1 MLRALRGFLPALVV
15 FGVAMLC
22 GVARAQEASSE
33 PFEGVPQAVPGG
45 YTEALL
51 FYVFAG
57 GVVLSALGV
66 CICKNVVRMATCLF
80 ITLGSVAVLY
90 LLLSATFLGAIQL
103 IVYVGGTLILL
114 VFGVMLTSR
123 SPWVRFECR
132 PIELFTAAVV
142 AVALFFSLTM
152 IVTNTSWPAAPTDG
166 VYGAPIAEFGKQ
178 LLTTYLVPFE
188 VASVLLLVVMIGAA
202 YLARQEKQ

>member
-1 MLRALRGFLPALVV
+1 
-15 FGVAMLC
+15 
-22 GVARAQEASSE
+22 
-33 PFEGVPQAVPGG
+33 
-45 YTEALL
+45 
-51 FYVFAG
+51 
-57 GVVLSALGV
+57 
-66 CICKNVVRMATCLF
+66 
-80 ITLGSVAVLY
+80 
-90 LLLSATFLGAIQL
+90 
-103 IVYVGGTLILL
+103 
-114 VFGVMLTSR
+114 MLTSR

-152 IVTNTSWPAAPTDG
+152 VVTNTSWPVAPTDG
-166 VYGAPIAEFGKQ
+166 VDGAPVSEFGKQ